1 MSRLLQQSLLQ
12 QIVQRVPGLEARV
25 NQMNQRE
32 KRLVS
37 VAAVLLV
44 ITLAYFIAWKPLA
57 DGIAEREAK
66 VVAQQELL
74 QWVRE
79 NTGRYL
85 SQKGGVQ
92 SKDSPPTSAMSGS
105 MSERVTRL
113 ATAAKIVVTR
123 MQPQSDSL
131 VVVIDEVPFNALLQ
145 FIESLE
151 TQAGL
156 VIEHLDATEGGDPGI
171 VRVRRLQVAE

>member
-1 MSRLLQQSLLQ
+1 MANLLQQF
-12 QIVQRVPGLEARV
+12 VQRVPGLEARL

-32 KRLVS
+32 KLLVS
-37 VAAVLLV
+37 VAAVLFV

-66 VVAQQELL
+66 IDAQQELL

-85 SQKGGVQ
+85 SQQGGGQ
-92 SKDSPPTSAMSGS
+92 SKDSTATANMSGS

-113 ATAAKIVVTR
+113 ASAANIEVTR

-131 VVVIDEVPFNALLQ
+131 VVVIDQVPFNALLQ
-145 FIESLE
+145 LIENLE

-156 VIEHLDATEGGDPGI
+156 VIEHLDATEGGEPGI

>member
-1 MSRLLQQSLLQ
+1 MANLLQQF
-12 QIVQRVPGLEARV
+12 VQRVPGLEAQL

-32 KRLVS
+32 KLLVS
-37 VAAVLLV
+37 VAAVLFV

-57 DGIAEREAK
+57 GGIAEREAK
-66 VVAQQELL
+66 IDAQQELL

-85 SQKGGVQ
+85 AQTGGVQ
-92 SKDSPPTSAMSGS
+92 SKDSTPTSSMSGS

-113 ATAAKIVVTR
+113 ASAAKIEVTR

-131 VVVIDEVPFNALLQ
+131 VVVIDQVPFNTLLQ
-145 FIESLE
+145 LIENLE
-151 TQAGL
+151 TQGGL
-156 VIEHLDATEGGDPGI
+156 VIEHLDATEGGEPGI

>member
-1 MSRLLQQSLLQ
+1 MANLLQQF
-12 QIVQRVPGLEARV
+12 VQRVPGLEAQL

-32 KRLVS
+32 KLLVS
-37 VAAVLLV
+37 VAAVLFV

-66 VVAQQELL
+66 IDAQQELL

-85 SQKGGVQ
+85 LQTGGVQ
-92 SKDSPPTSAMSGS
+92 SKDSTPTSSMSGS

-113 ATAAKIVVTR
+113 ASAAKIEVTR

-131 VVVIDEVPFNALLQ
+131 VVVIDQVPFNTLLQ
-145 FIESLE
+145 LIENLE
-151 TQAGL
+151 TRAGL
-156 VIEHLDATEGGDPGI
+156 VIEHLDATEGGEPGI